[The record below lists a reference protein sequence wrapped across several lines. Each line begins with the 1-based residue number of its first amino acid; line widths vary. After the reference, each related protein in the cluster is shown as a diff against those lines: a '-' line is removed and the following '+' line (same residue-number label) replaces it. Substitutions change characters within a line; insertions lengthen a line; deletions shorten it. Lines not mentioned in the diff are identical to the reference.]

1 MDTLLGVPLPIL
13 YIAVLLVVIAILFV
27 VFRRPIYE
35 VMALSYILLIV
46 FSGRFD
52 IFLKYLIKPSTSTLF
67 YAIVGFLLLAHVFGE
82 TKVIDRIIGI
92 ILAAVGRFRGGAG
105 YVSLFGSTF
114 MASLSGSG
122 PGNVAST
129 GVFTIPSMIRTGFPR
144 HLAASVEMASS
155 AMGPMIPPSGT
166 ILLAFGVLDALY
178 PDMFS
183 LSEFWLV
190 VWGIGIWFVLQRL
203 ITLVSMTYVY
213 DVKPIPKEELPSLK
227 ESLKNSWYVLI
238 LPIMIFLPFL
248 IDATMKDL
256 IIGRIGA
263 DGAKAFSK
271 TVLFFTPPVTMAYAI
286 LISRSALS
294 EGGLFNNIARMFKN
308 SYHSVVPVSLTVY
321 FAYSIA
327 YVFKELELGQA
338 VNAAIEPLNLSIIAL
353 VLLII
358 FLGVVLGMVLP
369 GSSQIAILGPTLVTL
384 LVATGMSPIVAAG
397 ILPALT
403 GALEGMTPPL
413 ALCMYVAM
421 GIAGSGFKET
431 TKITLV
437 WVGAHVIVLLLLLL
451 GLLPIAFAG

>member
-1 MDTLLGVPLPIL
+1 MDTLLGIPLPIL
-13 YIAVLLVVIAILFV
+13 YIVLLLGIIAVLFV

-35 VMALSYILLIV
+35 VMALSYVLLIV

-82 TKVIDRIIGI
+82 TKVIDKIIGI

-178 PDMFS
+178 PEMFS

-227 ESLKNSWYVLI
+227 ESLKDSWYVLI

-286 LISRSALS
+286 LISRSELS
-294 EGGLFNNIARMFKN
+294 KGGLFNNIARMFKN

-338 VNAAIEPLNLSIIAL
+338 VNAVIEPLNLSTVAL
-353 VLLII
+353 VLLIV

-384 LVATGMSPIVAAG
+384 LVATGMSPIVAAA

-451 GLLPIAFAG
+451 GLLPIAFA

>member
-1 MDTLLGVPLPIL
+1 
-13 YIAVLLVVIAILFV
+13 
-27 VFRRPIYE
+27 
-35 VMALSYILLIV
+35 
-46 FSGRFD
+46 
-52 IFLKYLIKPSTSTLF
+52 
-67 YAIVGFLLLAHVFGE
+67 
-82 TKVIDRIIGI
+82 
-92 ILAAVGRFRGGAG
+92 
-105 YVSLFGSTF
+105 
-114 MASLSGSG
+114 
-122 PGNVAST
+122 
-129 GVFTIPSMIRTGFPR
+129 
-144 HLAASVEMASS
+144 
-155 AMGPMIPPSGT
+155 
-166 ILLAFGVLDALY
+166 
-178 PDMFS
+178 
-183 LSEFWLV
+183 
-190 VWGIGIWFVLQRL
+190 
-203 ITLVSMTYVY
+203 
-213 DVKPIPKEELPSLK
+213 
-227 ESLKNSWYVLI
+227 
-238 LPIMIFLPFL
+238 
-248 IDATMKDL
+248 
-256 IIGRIGA
+256 
-263 DGAKAFSK
+263 
-271 TVLFFTPPVTMAYAI
+271 MAYAI

>member
-1 MDTLLGVPLPIL
+1 MEVLFGVPVPIL
-13 YIAVLLVVIAILFV
+13 YIALLLAIIAVLFV

-35 VMALSYILLIV
+35 VMALSYVLLIV
-46 FSGRFD
+46 FSGRHD
-52 IFLKYLIKPSTSTLF
+52 LFLEYLIKPSTSTLF

-82 TKVIDRIIGI
+82 TKVIDKIIRV

-129 GVFTIPSMIRTGFPR
+129 GVFTIPAMIRTGFPR
-144 HLAASVEMASS
+144 HLAASVEMSAS

-178 PDMFS
+178 PEMFT

-190 VWGIGIWFVLQRL
+190 VWGIAVWFVVQRFLTL
-203 ITLVSMTYVY
+203 IGMTYVY
-213 DVKPIPKEELPSLK
+213 DVKPIPKEELPSLS
-227 ESLKNSWYVLI
+227 ESLKEGWYVLI
-238 LPIMIFLPFL
+238 IPLMIFLPFL
-248 IDATMKDL
+248 IDVTMKDF
-256 IIGRIGA
+256 IIARIGE

-286 LISRSALS
+286 LISRSELAKR
-294 EGGLFNNIARMFKN
+294 GGVFKSVFDMFRN
-308 SYHSVVPVSLTVY
+308 SFKSVVPVSITVY

-327 YVFKELELGQA
+327 YVFRELKLGEA
-338 VNAAIEPLNLSIIAL
+338 VNAAIEPLNLSFVTL
-353 VLLII
+353 VILVVFI
-358 FLGVVLGMVLP
+358 GVVLGMVLP

-384 LVATGMSPIVAAG
+384 LVAAGLSPMVAAG

-451 GLLPIAFAG
+451 GVLPIAFA

>member
-1 MDTLLGVPLPIL
+1 LDLLFGIPIPIF
-13 YIAVLLVVIAILFV
+13 YIVILLAIIAILFV
-27 VFRRPIYE
+27 VFKRPIYE

-52 IFLKYLIKPSTSTLF
+52 LFLKYLIKPSTSTLF

-82 TKVIDRIIGI
+82 TRVIDRIISV
-92 ILAAVGRFRGGAG
+92 ILALVGRFRGGAG

-129 GVFTIPSMIRTGFPR
+129 GVFTIPAMIRTGFPR
-144 HLAASVEMASS
+144 HLAASVEMTAS

-178 PDMFS
+178 PETFS

-190 VWGIGIWFVLQRL
+190 VWGIAIWFVLQRL
-203 ITLVSMTYVY
+203 ITLISLTYVY
-213 DVKPIPKEELPSLK
+213 DVKPIPKEELPSLRK
-227 ESLKNSWYVLI
+227 SLKDGWYVLI
-238 LPIMIFLPFL
+238 LPLMIFLPFL

-271 TVLFFTPPVTMAYAI
+271 TVLFFTPPVAMAYAI
-286 LISRSALS
+286 LISRSEIS
-294 EGGLFNNIARMFKN
+294 KGGFWKNIFSMFKN
-308 SYHSVVPVSLTVY
+308 SYNSVVPVSLTVY

-327 YVFKELELGQA
+327 YVFKELELGEA
-338 VNAAIEPLNLSIIAL
+338 VNAIVEPMNLSFVTL
-353 VLLII
+353 VLLIVFI
-358 FLGVVLGMVLP
+358 GVVLGMVLP

-397 ILPALT
+397 VLPALT

-437 WVGAHVIVLLLLLL
+437 WVGAHVIVLTILLL
-451 GLLPIAFAG
+451 GLLPIPFS